1 MRKPI
6 LIVDDSE
13 DTLEMFQATLQ
24 VEGFPVMTARDGEEA
39 LALLRKHQFSL
50 MLLDL
55 RMPKMSGEEVLAE
68 IERQNLAPD
77 LPVILVSAVDHVGKL
92 AMLPQVID
100 TLKKPFFYPEL
111 IYKIKN
117 REKQEKER
125 EPEKPGP
132 NP

>member
-13 DTLEMFQATLQ
+13 DTREMFQATLQ
-24 VEGFPVMTARDGEEA
+24 AEGFPVMCAKDGEEA
-39 LALLRKHQFSL
+39 LQILRKHQFSL
-50 MLLDL
+50 MLLDI
-55 RMPKMSGEEVLAE
+55 RMPRMSGEEVLKE
-68 IERQNLAPD
+68 IERLNLAPD

-111 IYKIKN
+111 IYKIKT
-117 REKQEKER
+117 REKMQAAEALA
-125 EPEKPGP
+125 
-132 NP
+132 NS

>member
-24 VEGFPVMTARDGEEA
+24 VEGFPVMTAKSGEAA
-39 LALLRKHQFSL
+39 LELLKKHQFSL
-50 MLLDL
+50 MLLDI
-55 RMPKMSGEEVLAE
+55 RMPGMSGEDVLRE
-68 IERQNLAPD
+68 IEQRNLAPD

-111 IYKIKN
+111 IYKIKS
-117 REKQEKER
+117 REKQNTPPPPPAVET
-125 EPEKPGP
+125 
-132 NP
+132 